1 MTVLVTGAAGYIGSH
16 AVLAL
21 ADAGHDV
28 VAVDD
33 LSAGTRDLIPAAV
46 PFVQA
51 DIADEPTMGA
61 ILRDHR
67 VRAVL
72 HFAGSISVGESVRDP
87 LRYYRNNVA
96 GSAALLA
103 ACVDAGVRSLVFSST
118 AAVYGAPDVTPIPET
133 AQLAPINPYGASKA
147 MTERTLADV
156 GAAHGLRWAALRYFN
171 VAGADP
177 QLRSGQAG
185 GEVTHLIRRA
195 VMAALGRASFAI
207 HGDDYPT
214 PDGTCV
220 RDYVHVTDLVAAHLT
235 VLDALAAGQSALT
248 LNVGYGQG
256 ASVRD
261 VVHAVERAAG
271 HKLDAPIGRRR
282 PGDPPTLVADSTRL
296 RRDFG
301 WTPRFEDL
309 DTIVASALAWERK
322 RGG

>member
-21 ADAGHDV
+21 ADAGREV
-28 VAVDD
+28 VAIDD
-33 LSAGTRDLIPAAV
+33 LSAGLRELIPAAM

-51 DIADEPTMGA
+51 DIADRSRIGA
-61 ILRDHR
+61 VLKEHR
-67 VRAVL
+67 VQAVL
-72 HFAGSISVGESVRDP
+72 HFAGSISVAESVRDP
-87 LRYYRNNVA
+87 LRYYRNNMA
-96 GSAALLA
+96 GSVALLA
-103 ACVDAGVRSLVFSST
+103 SCVEAGVRSFVFSST
-118 AAVYGAPDVTPIPET
+118 AAVYGAPKILPVPET
-133 AQLAPINPYGASKA
+133 ATLAPINPYGASKA

-156 GAAHGLRWAALRYFN
+156 GAAHGLNWAALRYFN

-177 QLRSGQAG
+177 ALRSGQAG

-195 VMAALGRASFAI
+195 VLAALGRAPFAI

-235 VLDALAAGQSALT
+235 VLDALAAGQSGVV
-248 LNVGYGQG
+248 LNVGYGTG
-256 ASVRD
+256 TSVRE
-261 VVHAVERAAG
+261 VVRAVERAAG
-271 HKLDAPIGRRR
+271 TMLAAPVGPRR
-282 PGDPPTLVADSTRL
+282 PGDPPILVADSTRL

-322 RGG
+322 RTG

>member
-21 ADAGHDV
+21 ADAGREV

-33 LSAGTRDLIPAAV
+33 LSAGLRDLVPAAV

-51 DIADEPTMGA
+51 DIADRARIASVLKEY
-61 ILRDHR
+61 R
-67 VRAVL
+67 VDAVL
-72 HFAGSISVGESVRDP
+72 HFAGSISVAESVRDP
-87 LRYYRNNVA
+87 LRYYRNNTA

-103 ACVDAGVRSLVFSST
+103 SCVEGGVRAFLFSST
-118 AAVYGAPDVTPIPET
+118 AAVYGAPDRVPIPET
-133 AQLAPINPYGASKA
+133 APHAPINPYGASKA

-156 GAAHGLRWAALRYFN
+156 GHAHGLAWAALRYFN

-195 VMAALGRASFAI
+195 VLAALGRASFAI

-214 PDGTCV
+214 QDGTCI
-220 RDYVHVTDLVAAHLT
+220 RDYVHVSDLINAHLR
-235 VLDALAAGQSALT
+235 VLADLTAGGSGFV
-248 LNVGYGQG
+248 LNVGYGRG
-256 ASVRD
+256 ASVRE
-261 VVHAVERAAG
+261 VVQAVERAAG
-271 HKLDAPIGRRR
+271 TRIDAPVGPRR
-282 PGDPPTLVADSTRL
+282 PGDPPVLVADSTLL
-296 RRDFG
+296 RRQFG

-309 DTIVASALAWERK
+309 DAIVASALAWERK
-322 RGG
+322 RAA

>member
-21 ADAGHDV
+21 ADAGREV
-28 VAVDD
+28 VAIDD
-33 LSAGTRDLIPAAV
+33 LSAGLRELIPAAV

-51 DIADEPTMGA
+51 DIADRSRIGA
-61 ILRDHR
+61 VLKEHR
-67 VRAVL
+67 VQAVL
-72 HFAGSISVGESVRDP
+72 HFAGSISVAESVRDP
-87 LRYYRNNVA
+87 LRYYQNNTA

-103 ACVDAGVRSLVFSST
+103 SCVEAGVRSFVFSST
-118 AAVYGAPDVTPIPET
+118 AAVYGAPKILPVPET
-133 AQLAPINPYGASKA
+133 ATLAPINPYGASKA

-156 GAAHGLRWAALRYFN
+156 GAAHGLNWAALRYFN

-177 QLRSGQAG
+177 ALRSGQAG

-195 VMAALGRASFAI
+195 VLAALGRAPFAI

-235 VLDALAAGQSALT
+235 VLDALAAGQSGVV
-248 LNVGYGQG
+248 LNVGYGTG
-256 ASVRD
+256 TSVRD
-261 VVHAVERAAG
+261 VVRAVEGAAG
-271 HKLDAPIGRRR
+271 TTLAAPVGPRR
-282 PGDPPTLVADSTRL
+282 PGDPPILVADSKRL

-322 RGG
+322 RTG

>member
-16 AVLAL
+16 AVLTL
-21 ADAGHDV
+21 ADAGREV
-28 VAVDD
+28 VAIDD
-33 LSAGTRDLIPAAV
+33 LSAGLRELIPAAV

-51 DIADEPTMGA
+51 DIADRSRIGA
-61 ILRDHR
+61 VLKEHR
-67 VRAVL
+67 VQAVL
-72 HFAGSISVGESVRDP
+72 HFAGSISVAESVRDP
-87 LRYYRNNVA
+87 LRYYQNNTA

-103 ACVDAGVRSLVFSST
+103 SCVEAGVRSFVFSST
-118 AAVYGAPDVTPIPET
+118 AAVYGAPKILPVPET
-133 AQLAPINPYGASKA
+133 ATLAPINPYGASKA

-156 GAAHGLRWAALRYFN
+156 GAAHGLNWAALRYFN

-177 QLRSGQAG
+177 ALRSGQAG

-195 VMAALGRASFAI
+195 VLAALGRAPFAI

-235 VLDALAAGQSALT
+235 VLDALAAGQSGVV
-248 LNVGYGQG
+248 LNVGYGTG
-256 ASVRD
+256 TSVRD
-261 VVHAVERAAG
+261 VVRAVEGAAG
-271 HKLDAPIGRRR
+271 TTLAAPVGPRR
-282 PGDPPTLVADSTRL
+282 PGDPPILVADSKRL

-322 RGG
+322 RTG